1 MENMNTSSAVSA
13 KITAARQ
20 PSSMASR
27 VARSLVMQQLT
38 RLQQGTLVIREAGA
52 SDVTVGDGNSA
63 YPVAE
68 LVIHNHSTWRDLL
81 TGGSIGAAEAYVAG
95 DWNSPNLV
103 YLLRFFSRNI
113 DLMNRFED
121 RFSWVTKPTL
131 KGLHWLN
138 RNTPEGSR
146 KNISAH
152 YDLGNDLF
160 ELFLDPSLMYSSAIY
175 QAPES
180 TLDEASAYKLNVIC
194 RKLELK
200 PSDQVLEIG
209 TGWGGFAIHAAKHY
223 GCHVTTTTISAEQ
236 LALAKQRVEAE
247 GLQDRI
253 TLLFDD
259 YRDLSGQY
267 DKLVSIEM
275 IEAVGPQF
283 LPSYFG
289 QISQLL
295 KPEGLALIQ
304 AINMPEQRYQRALKN
319 VDFIQRYIFPG
330 SFIPSF
336 GAMVGAVREQ
346 TDLVLAHV
354 EDLGFHYARTLNDWC
369 QRFQAHSQNLHQRGY
384 DDAFQRLWHFYF
396 AYCEAGFSERAIGVA
411 QIVMAKPGH
420 KHAPIHSV

>member
-1 MENMNTSSAVSA
+1 MNTSSAVSA
-13 KITAARQ
+13 KITAARR

-27 VARSLVMQQLT
+27 VARSLVMQQLN

-52 SDVTVGDGNSA
+52 SDVTVGDGNRA
-63 YPVAE
+63 YPAAE
-68 LVIHNHSTWRDLL
+68 LIIHNHSTWRDLL

-95 DWNSPNLV
+95 DWSSPNLV

-180 TLDEASAYKLNVIC
+180 TLDEASAYKLDVIC

-200 PSDQVLEIG
+200 PGDQVLEIG

-354 EDLGFHYARTLNDWC
+354 EDIGFHYARTLNDWC

-411 QIVMAKPGH
+411 QILMAKPGH

>member
-1 MENMNTSSAVSA
+1 
-13 KITAARQ
+13 
-20 PSSMASR
+20 
-27 VARSLVMQQLT
+27 MQQLM
-38 RLQQGTLVIREAGA
+38 RLQKGTLVIYETGA

-63 YPVAE
+63 YPAAE

-81 TGGSIGAAEAYVAG
+81 TGGSIGAAEAFVAG
-95 DWNSPNLV
+95 DWSSPNLV

-175 QAPES
+175 QTPES
-180 TLDEASAYKLNVIC
+180 TLDEASTYKLDVIC
-194 RKLELK
+194 RKLKLK
-200 PSDQVLEIG
+200 PGDQVLEIG
-209 TGWGGFAIHAAKHY
+209 TGWGGFAIYAAKHY
-223 GCHVTTTTISAEQ
+223 DCHVTTTTISAEQ
-236 LALAKQRVEAE
+236 LALATQRVEAE
-247 GLQDRI
+247 GLQDCI

-295 KPEGLALIQ
+295 KPDGLALIQ

-354 EDLGFHYARTLNDWC
+354 EDLGFHYARTLDDWC
-369 QRFQAHSQNLHQRGY
+369 QRFQAQSQNLHQRGY

-411 QIVMAKPGH
+411 QIVMAKPGS

>member
-1 MENMNTSSAVSA
+1 
-13 KITAARQ
+13 
-20 PSSMASR
+20 
-27 VARSLVMQQLT
+27 MQQLT
-38 RLQQGTLVIREAGA
+38 RLQKGTLVIREAGA
-52 SDVTVGDGNSA
+52 SAVTVGDGDSA
-63 YPVAE
+63 YPAAE
-68 LVIHNHSTWRDLL
+68 LIIHNHSTWRDLL
-81 TGGSIGAAEAYVAG
+81 TGGSIGAAEAFVAG
-95 DWNSPNLV
+95 DWSSPNLV
-103 YLLRFFSRNI
+103 ALLRFFSRNI

-180 TLDEASAYKLNVIC
+180 TLDDASIYKLDTIC

-200 PSDQVLEIG
+200 TGDQVLEIG

-295 KPEGLALIQ
+295 KPDGLALIQ

-354 EDLGFHYARTLNDWC
+354 EDLGFHYARTLSDWC
-369 QRFQAHSQNLHQRGY
+369 QRFQANSQNLQQRGY

-411 QIVMAKPGH
+411 QIVMAKPGN
-420 KHAPIHSV
+420 KHAPIHNV